1 MGKFINNWEGE
12 SKKRVNLSLT
22 ETAWNTLDEFA
33 KTKGLSRSE
42 IVELYA
48 RSLEAETKEPFAQ
61 EKECVVQVADE
72 QKEGR
77 ELCLAIAQ
85 LPNREKDL
93 LAIIDAVPVLVAYID
108 AQQRYRFNNKAFQD
122 WFGSKP
128 SQFYGKHL
136 EEVVGKTA
144 YESLRP
150 YIEAALAGQ
159 EVTYESRVTYKE
171 GETRYIRA
179 TYVPRFAE
187 DGAVEGFVAL
197 VNDIS
202 DRVFVQEAAGKSEAR
217 YRSLVEASAQI
228 IWDTKAEGEI
238 VTPQPGWSEF
248 TGQSYDEL
256 KGWGWLNAVHPDD
269 RTHTAQAWSAALSD
283 RTFYQVEHRLRRK
296 DGEYRYMS
304 VRGVPVL
311 EPDGSI
317 REWVGVHTDITS
329 TKQVEEELQETN
341 QKLQALIQACPLA
354 ITVFDLDGKVKMWN
368 PAAERIFGWT
378 EQEALSSFIPCI
390 PEDKR
395 EEFLAHLDV
404 IRKGQTLTGVEA
416 RRQKKN
422 GESIDIS
429 LWAAPLRDAKD
440 NISCMS
446 ILADISDA
454 VAAATLRKQ
463 AEAERA
469 ELLARE
475 QAALAESEAAREQ
488 ISKILESI
496 TDGFI
501 ALDREWRFTYVN
513 HEGARTL
520 GRSPAELVGKNF
532 WEEFPELSSTS
543 FGQLYQQ
550 AVASGVPQEMED
562 YYPPFEAWFAVRAYP
577 SEAGLSLYFRNVN
590 DRKQAEE
597 ILRQS
602 EERLRLALDAGK
614 AGVWD
619 WDISGDRIS
628 WSERIY
634 EFHGLTPGAFSGKL
648 EDYTQF
654 VYPEER
660 QRVALAIQ
668 KAVEENAPYKL
679 DCRIVQPSGAVR
691 WISNNGRAIYDA
703 NGKAVR
709 MLGATIDITEQ
720 KAVEEEREQ
729 LLVREQTARAQAEA
743 AQRQLTAI
751 FETSPIG
758 IGFLDSEQRFVA
770 INEALAEINGLS
782 REQHLGN
789 AIPEIFGESDPEL
802 VEVFHNLYATGTPF
816 ISPNLAVNVP
826 GRDDRTPGYYYV
838 YYLPTLNQ
846 NKSVEGV
853 LVYVVDVT
861 SRVLLEAR
869 SRFLAESSALLAS
882 SLDYQTTLERVAHLA
897 VPHLADWCVVDILDE
912 DGSLRR
918 LATAH
923 VNPAKVEWASELQQR
938 YPTNLNAP
946 QGVGNVL
953 RTGQPEYY
961 PEILDSQIV
970 ASARDAEHLKILR
983 DVGFKSVMIVPLRV
997 RGRILGAISFVSA
1010 ESGRRYNSDDLNNAL
1025 ELACRAGV
1033 AVDNARLYQIAQRDR
1048 AQAEAAN
1055 RMKDEFLAT
1064 LSHELRTPLNA
1075 MLGWTQMLRAR
1086 KLNEATAAKALETV
1100 DRNARSLSRLIEDL
1114 LDVSR
1119 IITGK
1124 LRLNMRPVELSGA
1137 VEAAI
1142 DAVRPAAEAKEIQLE
1157 FLLDPLSGTVSGD
1170 PDRLQQVVWN
1180 LLSNAVKF
1188 TPKYGRVEVRLDRI
1202 DSHVQIQVS
1211 DTGQGISPSFL
1222 PYVFDRFR
1230 QADSSISRSVGG
1242 LGLGMAIVRHLV
1254 ELHGGTVK
1262 AESPG
1267 EGQGA
1272 TFTVCLPI
1280 IAIYS
1285 PKVSLENNLEE
1296 EFATESNAVAL
1307 QNSLMLKDLEILVV
1321 DDEADARELLI
1332 AILEQYGASVRTA
1345 GTAKDALEE
1354 IANSQPNVL
1363 ISDIGMPQE
1372 DGFSLIRQ
1380 LRLLPAAQG
1389 GRIPAVALTAYAR
1402 EEDRTRVLLAG
1413 FQQHLPKPVSPDELA
1428 AVVASLTGRT
1438 GNEC

>member
-1 MGKFINNWEGE
+1 MKRSIMGKFINNWEGE

-85 LPNREKDL
+85 LPNGENDL

-122 WFGSKP
+122 WFGSTP

-144 YESLRP
+144 YESVRP

-159 EVTYESRVTYKE
+159 EVTYESSVTYKK

-187 DGAVEGFVAL
+187 DGVVEGFVAL
-197 VNDIS
+197 VKDIS
-202 DRVFVQEAAGKSEAR
+202 DRVFVQDELRKSEER

-341 QKLQALIQACPLA
+341 QTLQALIQACPLA
-354 ITVFDLDGKVKMWN
+354 ITVFALDGKVKMWN
-368 PAAERIFGWT
+368 PAAEKIFGWT
-378 EQEALSSFIPCI
+378 EREALSTFIPCV

-395 EEFLAHLDV
+395 DEFLAHLDA
-404 IRKGQTLTGVEA
+404 IRKGQILTGVEA

-429 LWAAPLRDAKD
+429 LWAAPLRDAKG

-446 ILADISDA
+446 ILADISE
-454 VAAATLRKQ
+454 RKQ
-463 AEAERA
+463 AETER
-469 ELLARE
+469 
-475 QAALAESEAAREQ
+475 EAAREQ

-496 TDGFI
+496 TDGFL
-501 ALDREWRFTYVN
+501 AFDREWRFTYLN
-513 HEGARTL
+513 QEGARTL
-520 GRSPAELVGKNF
+520 GRSPAELVGKNL
-532 WEEFPELSSTS
+532 WQEFPELSSTS
-543 FGQLYQQ
+543 FGKLYQQ
-550 AVASGVPQEMED
+550 AVASRVVQELED

-619 WDISGDRIS
+619 WDISGDRIN

-634 EFHGLTPGAFSGKL
+634 EFHGLTPGTFSGKL
-648 EDYTQF
+648 EDYAYL
-654 VYPEER
+654 VYPEDR
-660 QRVALAIQ
+660 HRVAETIQ
-668 KAVEENAPYKL
+668 KAIEEKSPFL
-679 DCRIVQPSGAVR
+679 LEIRIVQPSGAVR
-691 WISNNGRAIYDA
+691 WISANGRAIYDA

-720 KAVEEEREQ
+720 KAVEEDREQ
-729 LLVREQTARAQAEA
+729 LLVREQTARAQAEV

-826 GRDDRTPGYYYV
+826 GRDDRSPGYYYV

-846 NKSVEGV
+846 NNSVEGV

-861 SRVLLEAR
+861 ERVLLEAR

-912 DGSLRR
+912 DGSLQR

-923 VNPAKVEWASELQQR
+923 IDPAKVEWASELQQR

-983 DVGFKSVMIVPLRV
+983 NVGFKSVMIVPLRV

-1025 ELACRAGV
+1025 ELACRAAV

-1170 PDRLQQVVWN
+1170 PDRLQQIVWN

-1202 DSHVQIQVS
+1202 ESHVQIQVS